1 MESEYRT
8 KSSVGDGDDDKLK
21 RRRYQETL
29 GAHVVHRESVVPKG
43 KRIVSKGQEGSDRR
57 KFQKRTQEWGRWN
70 KHEND
75 QFKTVQG
82 TGRTSTYGP
91 CWTQKKGGEWEWRG
105 NGQLFSDLGWDRHV
119 NDPIKDKADERDD
132 KGKQLSYLKDIRMK
146 QTKNETQRQGI
157 IPPQNQDQRQ
167 FPPQKL
173 SKGARKR
180 TRAAALR
187 DAPEHVQK
195 GWKPYYMRTES
206 EEEEYRE
213 KMGLTDDDSSDEE

>member
-1 MESEYRT
+1 
-8 KSSVGDGDDDKLK
+8 
-21 RRRYQETL
+21 
-29 GAHVVHRESVVPKG
+29 
-43 KRIVSKGQEGSDRR
+43 
-57 KFQKRTQEWGRWN
+57 
-70 KHEND
+70 
-75 QFKTVQG
+75 
-82 TGRTSTYGP
+82 
-91 CWTQKKGGEWEWRG
+91 
-105 NGQLFSDLGWDRHV
+105 V